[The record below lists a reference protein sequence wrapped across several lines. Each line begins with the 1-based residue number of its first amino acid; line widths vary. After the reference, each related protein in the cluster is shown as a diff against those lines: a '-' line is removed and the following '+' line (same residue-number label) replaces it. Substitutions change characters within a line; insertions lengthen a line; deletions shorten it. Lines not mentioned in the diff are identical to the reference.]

1 MKSIYLM
8 LLTSALFS
16 CKENNQDQNISKT
29 YGEIIPST
37 DTLYS
42 FSSDE
47 NAPEMSCGYKNSQG
61 DTIIPFGKY
70 MQCFTD
76 TFLNFAIV
84 YDKNNTD
91 SKMIAINQKDEII
104 FDVYYYD
111 NGPDYISDGL
121 FRIKRNG
128 KIGYA
133 NEKGEIVIEPI
144 YACANPFEDNKAKV
158 ALTCTLSK
166 EGEYTRQD
174 SDAWFYIDRKGNR
187 IVE

>member
-1 MKSIYLM
+1 MKYNIV
-8 LLTSALFS
+8 LLLIIVLLS
-16 CKENNQDQNISKT
+16 CKENKMKSAETKRYSD
-29 YGEIIPST
+29 IIEAT

-42 FSSDE
+42 FSSNE
-47 NAPEMSCGYKNSQG
+47 NNSEMSCGYKNKKG

-76 TFLNFAIV
+76 TFIHFAIV

-91 SKMIAINQKDEII
+91 SKMVAINRKDEII
-104 FDVYYYD
+104 FDAYYYD

-133 NEKGEIVIEPI
+133 NEKGEIVIDAV

-158 ALTCTLSK
+158 ALTCTLTK
-166 EGEYTRQD
+166 EGEYTRQE
-174 SDAWFYIDRKGNR
+174 SDAWFYIDRKGNK
-187 IVE
+187 ID